1 MNQIQDGQRSTVFEY
16 DLQLFF
22 VVFFVN
28 GTNINSVELYK
39 PVLEYSTPTNASVAV
54 AIPAPSAVGVSG
66 IEFKSLASLLG
77 TTSGSRVVWQRD
89 YTQAIIDSF
98 IEKYTTKAVIRR
110 VQ

>member
-1 MNQIQDGQRSTVFEY
+1 MFEY

-22 VVFFVN
+22 VVFFVI
-28 GTNINSVELYK
+28 GTKIQSVELYK

-54 AIPAPSAVGVSG
+54 GIPATTAIGVSG
-66 IEFKSLASLLG
+66 IEFKSLSSLLG
-77 TTSGSRVVWQRD
+77 TASGSHVVWQRV
-89 YTQAIIDSF
+89 YMQAIIDSF